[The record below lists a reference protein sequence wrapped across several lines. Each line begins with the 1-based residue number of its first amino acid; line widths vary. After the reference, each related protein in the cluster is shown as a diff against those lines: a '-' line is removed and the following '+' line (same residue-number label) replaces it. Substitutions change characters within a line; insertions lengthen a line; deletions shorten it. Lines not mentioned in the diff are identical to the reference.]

1 MNILEMTNEQRKI
14 YIRNKA
20 SERVKNKLLHKYNN
34 MLNK

>member
-1 MNILEMTNEQRKI
+1 MDILEMTNEQRKI

-20 SERVKNKLLHKYNN
+20 SERVKNKLLYKYNN